1 MHYELRF
8 VAADGS
14 ILLIIRTEHQPE
26 KPSWQ
31 NAYDL
36 FTLYESR
43 SFDGGKTWSV
53 PTLINLTDEAKKENG
68 AEGIGAPPHLMRHSS
83 GVLILSCASRL
94 RPFGIRVLF
103 SRDEGKTWDPYV
115 LTEDVPDTADLG
127 YPATTE
133 LADGSLYTVWYQHT
147 ALGEPAVIYGAHWSV
162 DELKG

>member
-1 MHYELRF
+1 M
-8 VAADGS
+8 
-14 ILLIIRTEHQPE
+14 
-26 KPSWQ
+26 
-31 NAYDL
+31 
-36 FTLYESR
+36 YESR

-53 PTLINLTDEAKKENG
+53 PTLITLTNEAKKEIG
-68 AEGIGAPPHLMRHSS
+68 AEAIGAPPHLLRHSS
-83 GVLILSCASRL
+83 GVLILSCTSRL

-147 ALGEPAVIYGAHWSV
+147 ALGEPAVIYGAHWKI
-162 DELKG
+162 D